1 MDFFANMLP
10 PTSNIISANRYIYC
24 SQDCNIKLYR
34 TTLEIA
40 QVSATYE
47 TLLKMATEDV
57 ALSRMDM
64 FPFHASSKE
73 ECYKYLEVGDS
84 ASYDRLGLTTT
95 QANERLEK
103 YGYNK
108 LSEKTKKTIW
118 QRIWHQVANVLVGIL
133 VFVAAVSAAQAI
145 RFATVEPNKEN
156 VITNSIQVGL
166 IAFVIMYVYFLGKSF
181 RSILYVV
188 MNFYHSYLYFGFF
201 LFCVKHQHHYWNLSR
216 RFRGSRC

>member
-1 MDFFANMLP
+1 MTTQDA
-10 PTSNIISANRYIYC
+10 TNR
-24 SQDCNIKLYR
+24 
-34 TTLEIA
+34 
-40 QVSATYE
+40 
-47 TLLKMATEDV
+47 
-57 ALSRMDM
+57 RMEM

-73 ECYKYLEVGDS
+73 ECYKFLEVGHN
-84 ASYDRLGLTTT
+84 AAYDRSGLTTA
-95 QANERLEK
+95 QAKERLEK

-166 IAFVIMYVYFLGKSF
+166 IAFVIMYVYF
-181 RSILYVV
+181 
-188 MNFYHSYLYFGFF
+188 
-201 LFCVKHQHHYWNLSR
+201 SR
-216 RFRGSRC
+216 DHFTNPICPT